1 VSGQIQ
7 LPDPLRRALEAD
19 HRPVRALWPA
29 SLRALLVAAWTA
41 LALALLPLAIGIR
54 GDIAGLGF
62 VLSWGGAALEC
73 LAGLGLVVLALR
85 EAVPGS
91 GVTTSTGA
99 AALGAGVAVQVG
111 VAVLC
116 WLRCGVP
123 FGSFPPAGAHCLTDE
138 GLLAL
143 PALAL
148 TMLLVARAYAVRPR
162 WAGLLGGAGAGILTD
177 GVWHLICPYAEL
189 SHVLV
194 WHGGAVLA
202 LASLG
207 WMLGVGIE
215 VLHRRGAAR

>member
-1 VSGQIQ
+1 VQI
-7 LPDPLRRALEAD
+7 L
-19 HRPVRALWPA
+19 
-29 SLRALLVAAWTA
+29 
-41 LALALLPLAIGIR
+41 
-54 GDIAGLGF
+54 
-62 VLSWGGAALEC
+62 
-73 LAGLGLVVLALR
+73 
-85 EAVPGS
+85 
-91 GVTTSTGA
+91 
-99 AALGAGVAVQVG
+99 

-138 GLLAL
+138 GVLAL

-162 WAGLLGGAGAGILTD
+162 WAGLLGGAGAGIVTD

-202 LASLG
+202 LAAAG
-207 WMLGVGIE
+207 WIL
-215 VLHRRGAAR
+215 GAAIEAFQRRSADGTE